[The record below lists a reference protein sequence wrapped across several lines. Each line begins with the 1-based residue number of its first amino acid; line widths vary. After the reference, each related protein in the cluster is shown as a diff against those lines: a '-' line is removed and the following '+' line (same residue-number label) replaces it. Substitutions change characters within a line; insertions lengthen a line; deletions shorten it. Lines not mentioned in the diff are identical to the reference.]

1 MKSLFSF
8 KNLASLA
15 IVTFFLV
22 MAVGS
27 DESSDSNTSTESN
40 YDEIEAVPEKQE
52 VEPDFSMDMSAE
64 EVETVEVEPDFSD
77 EEDETSSQGYVDA
90 SEIDTTF
97 SDAQEPDF
105 E

>member
-1 MKSLFSF
+1 MKSLFNI
-8 KNLASLA
+8 KNLASYA

-27 DESSDSNTSTESN
+27 DGSSNNDEYSTES
-40 YDEIEAVPEKQE
+40 DSEGLEKIEI
-52 VEPDFSMDMSAE
+52 EPDFSMDMSSE
-64 EVETVEVEPDFSD
+64 EVETVEIEPDFSD
-77 EEDETSSQGYVDA
+77 EEEESLSQGYINA

-97 SDAQEPDF
+97 IDAQEPDF